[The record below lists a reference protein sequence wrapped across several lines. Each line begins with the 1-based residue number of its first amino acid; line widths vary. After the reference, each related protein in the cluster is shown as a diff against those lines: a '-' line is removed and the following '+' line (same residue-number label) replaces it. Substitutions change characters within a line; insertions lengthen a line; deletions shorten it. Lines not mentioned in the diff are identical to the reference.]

1 MKHTL
6 THHETAASPARS
18 ERSKSRIYPCFDSGH
33 YVNRERPGQGG
44 NLSRAGQ
51 HADCWHPLTG
61 VYWAFRGSSLNPSR
75 LTTANWVGQLSI
87 CKLQTA
93 KPERS

>member
-18 ERSKSRIYPCFDSGH
+18 ERSKSRIYPCFDSGY

-51 HADCWHPLTG
+51 HADCWHPLTWG
-61 VYWAFRGSSLNPSR
+61 ILGISR
-75 LTTANWVGQLSI
+75 IVAKSQPFDDGELGRTAEY
-87 CKLQTA
+87 LQIA
-93 KPERS
+93 ARKAGA